1 MKKTVPALLT
11 ALLAAPIAPA
21 IATDSLH
28 IAHSVFQA
36 EKNNQKHPALLTHT
50 ISINQDVAVP
60 RLCVAYAN
68 TASRNKGWSVA
79 NIQIIRA
86 DGTEESA
93 RLAEQVRKFS
103 FVKCTKAEQLVDL
116 AAGDTLIFEYDFQN
130 MKRLKRK
137 GEQTDRVEVNSVVVA
152 DGFPLPLGTVGAV
165 PGEEEAGKKGGWFHS
180 SNFNFQAAKNNQK
193 HHASFSKMVV
203 IQHDVAAPNVCS
215 LYRNTLK
222 KKGKGKVTTAVSI
235 SRDEEVIESFT
246 YKSSVKKNKAR
257 KCNVAQDLLAGDI
270 VAYDFIFEGFPRLKK
285 TSSKTDYAETTGV
298 VASNG
303 IPEFASIPSDPSD
316 PSPGPGDPSP
326 PPPSGG
332 FTSADLAAAAKI
344 LYGSRPAQLWR
355 FKNDQPTI
363 WTVIGPA
370 TKLGSGPGGI
380 DPSTVGYGNTIAA
393 ALADYERK
401 RGKFSAASKS
411 LSSADVS
418 ALTWFRNINTSGGP
432 TSIRLPRGA
441 STYVGEFYRPG
452 KGVNHQTFGSFV
464 AAINY
469 LKSQGL

>member
-1 MKKTVPALLT
+1 MKKTALVLLV
-11 ALLAAPIAPA
+11 ALLAAPIAPVA
-21 IATDSLH
+21 ASDSLH

-36 EKNNQKHPALLTHT
+36 PKNNQKHPRLLTHT
-50 ISINQDVAVP
+50 ITVNQDMAVP
-60 RLCVAYAN
+60 RLCIAYDN
-68 TASRNKGWSVA
+68 TSSRNKGWGVA
-79 NIQIIRA
+79 NIQIIRV
-86 DGTEESA
+86 DGAEETA

-103 FVKCTKAEQLVDL
+103 FVKCTKPDQLDDL
-116 AAGDTLIFEYDFQN
+116 VVGDRLVFEYDFEN

-137 GEQTDRVEVNSVVVA
+137 GERIDRVEVNSVVVA

-165 PGEEEAGKKGGWFHS
+165 PGEEEAGKKGGWFHA

-193 HHASFSKMVV
+193 HLASFSKMIVMQQD
-203 IQHDVAAPNVCS
+203 IAAPNVCS
-215 LYRNTLK
+215 LYRNTFK
-222 KKGKGKVTTAVSI
+222 KKGKGKVTTEVSI
-235 SRDEEVIESFT
+235 SRADEVVESFK
-246 YKSSVKKNKAR
+246 YKSNVKKNQAK
-257 KCNVAQDLLAGDI
+257 KCKVAQDLMAGDI
-270 VAYDFIFEGFPRLKK
+270 VVYDFLFEGLPRLKK
-285 TSSKTDYAETTGV
+285 TSKKTDYSETTGV
-298 VASNG
+298 VSENG
-303 IPEFASIPSDPSD
+303 TAEFATIPSGPD
-316 PSPGPGDPSP
+316 PGPDPGPNP

-332 FTSADLAAAAKI
+332 FTTADLAAAAKI

-355 FKNDQPTI
+355 FKNNQPTI

-401 RGKFSAASKS
+401 RGKFSAASRA
-411 LSSADVS
+411 LSSADVN
-418 ALTWFRNINTSGGP
+418 ALTWYRGINTSQGP